1 MLVTGGAGFIG
12 SAIVRKLV
20 ERGNTVSVL
29 DNCSRGNLRRLKGI
43 LDEVRF
49 VDADIR
55 DLDSVVKAC
64 TGIEAVVHLAYING
78 TEFFY
83 SKPDVVLDV
92 AVRGMLNILEGC
104 RIGNVPDFLLASSSE
119 VYQTP
124 SIIPTPESVPMSIPD
139 VLNPRYSYGGGK
151 VICELMALHYN
162 REIFRRLVI
171 FRPHNVYGADM
182 GWEHVMPAL
191 SMQAIR
197 RAGLTKTGP
206 INIHVQG
213 DGSQTRAFVFID
225 DAAEAVCRLLEAGEH
240 RTIYNIGTDQEV
252 PILKVIDLIGK
263 SIGRLVE
270 TISGPMPIGGT
281 LRRCPDIE
289 RLKSLGFI
297 SQVKLDEGV
306 QRLVEWYS
314 ANQSLWPDK
323 YRSD

>member
-1 MLVTGGAGFIG
+1 
-12 SAIVRKLV
+12 
-20 ERGNTVSVL
+20 
-29 DNCSRGNLRRLKGI
+29 
-43 LDEVRF
+43 
-49 VDADIR
+49 
-55 DLDSVVKAC
+55 
-64 TGIEAVVHLAYING
+64 
-78 TEFFY
+78 
-83 SKPDVVLDV
+83 
-92 AVRGMLNILEGC
+92 
-104 RIGNVPDFLLASSSE
+104 
-119 VYQTP
+119 
-124 SIIPTPESVPMSIPD
+124 
-139 VLNPRYSYGGGK
+139 
-151 VICELMALHYN
+151 MALHYN

-182 GWEHVMPAL
+182 GWEHVMPEL

-197 RAGLTKTGP
+197 RAGLTATGP

-297 SQVKLDEGV
+297 SRVKLDEGV